1 MYDSSIDKDSCSC
14 RGGVSLDALSIFII
28 RMKIQNFKTTIVE
41 KVGYIKEY
49 IYIMFLNEL

>member
-1 MYDSSIDKDSCSC
+1 MI
-14 RGGVSLDALSIFII
+14 RLLTRIAVPVEGGVSLDALSIFII